1 MTRNRQLQVLRMV
14 AVVAF
19 TAGASGMSAA
29 HGGGGGGGFS
39 GGDSGDSSMNPFTG
53 DSYAYFHG
61 GHNLGEQGTIRP
73 NRPNPRFSTAQ
84 TPNPGTAQNPN
95 VNAPAT
101 ASTADRQSQNSNA
114 ARNDMTQQSRR
125 AAPSD

>member
-1 MTRNRQLQVLRMV
+1 MTRNRTLQMLRTLAVLV
-14 AVVAF
+14 F

-73 NRPNPRFSTAQ
+73 NRPNPAWSAQ
-84 TPNPGTAQNPN
+84 KATDANRNAAAK
-95 VNAPAT
+95 APAQG
-101 ASTADRQSQNSNA
+101 S
-114 ARNDMTQQSRR
+114 
-125 AAPSD
+125 AAPQAQASPAQKSDATEPSASR

>member
-1 MTRNRQLQVLRMV
+1 MNQSRNVMMKQLLL
-14 AVVAF
+14 
-19 TAGASGMSAA
+19 TAALAAGMSGAA
-29 HGGGGGGGFS
+29 IANR

-73 NRPNPRFSTAQ
+73 NRPNPRFST
-84 TPNPGTAQNPN
+84 GQNPQAN
-95 VNAPAT
+95 AAPNADAKAPAT
-101 ASTADRQSQNSNA
+101 ASDAKPQDSQSPGS
-114 ARNDMTQQSRR
+114 DVSQQSRR

>member
-1 MTRNRQLQVLRMV
+1 MSRNSTLQVMRLMAAAALSV
-14 AVVAF
+14 AMSSVA
-19 TAGASGMSAA
+19 SA
-29 HGGGGGGGFS
+29 HGGGGGGFS

-73 NRPNPRFSTAQ
+73 NRPNPRFST
-84 TPNPGTAQNPN
+84 GQNPQAN
-95 VNAPAT
+95 AAPNADAKAPAT
-101 ASTADRQSQNSNA
+101 ASAAKPQDSQSPGS
-114 ARNDMTQQSRR
+114 DVSQQSRR

>member
-1 MTRNRQLQVLRMV
+1 MTRNRKLQVLRMV
-14 AVVAF
+14 AVAAF
-19 TAGASGMSAA
+19 TASVSGVAVA
-29 HGGGGGGGFS
+29 HGGGGGGFS

-84 TPNPGTAQNPN
+84 NRDSTAAQKRNMD
-95 VNAPAT
+95 APAT
-101 ASTADRQSQNSNA
+101 ASTAKPQRAQSPGS
-114 ARNDMTQQSRR
+114 DVPQQAGR
-125 AAPSD
+125 

>member
-1 MTRNRQLQVLRMV
+1 MTRNVKLQVLRMLAA
-14 AVVAF
+14 AVF
-19 TAGASGMSAA
+19 TAVAGISAA
-29 HGGGGGGGFS
+29 HGGGGGGFS

-84 TPNPGTAQNPN
+84 DAKAN
-95 VNAPAT
+95 VAPA
-101 ASTADRQSQNSNA
+101 ASAADQPEDPKRSH
-114 ARNDMTQQSRR
+114 DDVPQQSVSR
-125 AAPSD
+125 

>member
-1 MTRNRQLQVLRMV
+1 MTRNTTLHLLLTF

-19 TAGASGMSAA
+19 ATGVSVPAA
-29 HGGGGGGGFS
+29 HAGGRG

-73 NRPNPRFSTAQ
+73 NRPNPAW
-84 TPNPGTAQNPN
+84 TPGKPADANHAAP
-95 VNAPAT
+95 NAPRDAQDSPP
-101 ASTADRQSQNSNA
+101 AKSATADR
-114 ARNDMTQQSRR
+114 
-125 AAPSD
+125 PSDR

>member
-1 MTRNRQLQVLRMV
+1 MDRNTKLQMVRVLAAA
-14 AVVAF
+14 AVIAM
-19 TAGASGMSAA
+19 SGSALA

-73 NRPNPRFSTAQ
+73 NRPNPAWIPGRRFD
-84 TPNPGTAQNPN
+84 PNRAAANARASDPRGARMPN
-95 VNAPAT
+95 SDVDRW
-101 ASTADRQSQNSNA
+101 ADR
-114 ARNDMTQQSRR
+114 
-125 AAPSD
+125 

>member
-1 MTRNRQLQVLRMV
+1 MTRNRKLQVLRMV

-19 TAGASGMSAA
+19 TAGASGASVA

-53 DSYAYFHG
+53 DSYAYFNG

-84 TPNPGTAQNPN
+84 NPDRTAAQRPD
-95 VNAPAT
+95 VNAAASAPA
-101 ASTADRQSQNSNA
+101 AKPQRGSDVPE
-114 ARNDMTQQSRR
+114 QSRT
-125 AAPSD
+125 AVPGD